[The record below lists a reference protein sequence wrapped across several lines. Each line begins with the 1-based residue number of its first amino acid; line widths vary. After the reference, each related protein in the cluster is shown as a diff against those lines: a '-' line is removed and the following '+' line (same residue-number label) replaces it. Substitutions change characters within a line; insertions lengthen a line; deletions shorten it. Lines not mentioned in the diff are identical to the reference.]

1 VLAHILERE
10 LQDRV
15 PLDARPVDRAPF
27 RVLAAAN
34 MPAILVEL
42 GYLTNLDQ
50 EQQLGTAEFQTAF
63 VQAISDAVLKFSQ
76 YLSGENGADR

>member
-1 VLAHILERE
+1 MCAEI
-10 LQDRV
+10 QRV
-15 PLDARPVDRAPF
+15 EKLVSEDARPVDRAPF

-63 VQAISDAVLKFSQ
+63 VQAISDAVLKFSE